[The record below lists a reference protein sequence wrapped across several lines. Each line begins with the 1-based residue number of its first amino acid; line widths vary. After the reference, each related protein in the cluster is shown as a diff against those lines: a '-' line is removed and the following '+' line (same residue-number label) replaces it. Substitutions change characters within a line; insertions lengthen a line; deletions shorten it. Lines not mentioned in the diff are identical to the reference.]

1 MGKVVLA
8 DSIRV
13 QMSLIQFDSPKKA
26 SPDSPIFRQAK
37 IWLAPSGDGDM
48 VILKSG
54 VEQEAYVEKV
64 TLECPPLPAKKS
76 SFMVTQ
82 VTGGTTVHLP
92 DEGEVN
98 NVQTV
103 PVRFEGVSQGLLNMA
118 ADNCS

>member
-1 MGKVVLA
+1 
-8 DSIRV
+8 
-13 QMSLIQFDSPKKA
+13 
-26 SPDSPIFRQAK
+26 
-37 IWLAPSGDGDM
+37 M

-54 VEQEAYVEKV
+54 AEQGAYIEKV
-64 TLECPPLPAKKS
+64 TLECPPLPASKS

-103 PVRFEGVSQGLLNMA
+103 PVRFEGVSQGLLNIA